1 MSIGVAIIGSGIF
14 AREEHLPAV
23 QASDSLQLKAIYSR
37 SQKSAQD
44 LAVGTSGIDIYSE
57 DSGSGKSYADLLARQ
72 DIVAVIIALPIL
84 AQPGFIQKALAAG
97 KQVLS
102 EKPIAKD
109 VATAQD
115 LVAWYQ
121 ANTDPCKTRWAVA
134 ENFRYLGKY
143 IRCAEEVRK
152 MGRVKSFRMN
162 VQNMIKPD
170 SKYHK
175 TEWRR
180 TPEYKGGFVLDGGVH
195 MVAGL
200 RLILGS
206 NDPLATI
213 SAQSS
218 LQQEHLAPVDT
229 VDAVAKTRS
238 GATGVLSLSYGSAFS
253 DSLFEF
259 ACERGVVTMHFDKIT
274 ANGESHEIPFE
285 GRCVNLE
292 VAEFAA
298 SIVEGRPVS
307 NRLSPAEAMADLEI
321 MEKMFDSSAQDG
333 ERMKLRFQV

>member
-1 MSIGVAIIGSGIF
+1 MGRLADY
-14 AREEHLPAV
+14 
-23 QASDSLQLKAIYSR
+23 DS
-37 SQKSAQD
+37 
-44 LAVGTSGIDIYSE
+44 YSE
-57 DSGSGKSYADLLARQ
+57 
-72 DIVAVIIALPIL
+72 
-84 AQPGFIQKALAAG
+84 
-97 KQVLS
+97 
-102 EKPIAKD
+102 
-109 VATAQD
+109 
-115 LVAWYQ
+115 
-121 ANTDPCKTRWAVA
+121 
-134 ENFRYLGKY
+134 
-143 IRCAEEVRK
+143 
-152 MGRVKSFRMN
+152 
-162 VQNMIKPD
+162 
-170 SKYHK
+170 

-292 VAEFAA
+292 VADFAA

-333 ERMKLRFQV
+333 ERMELRFQV